1 MSLDPRHLKN
11 CYHSLKKK
19 AAFTLAEGATHVAH
33 SHNIRRVA
41 FTLAEVLTTIGIIG
55 VVAAMTLPTLIT
67 QYKRQSAETKL
78 KKFYSVI
85 NQAMQMSIAEYGEI
99 DVDFDKNLNT
109 PEHSKEVDDFC
120 KKYIT
125 KYLVKIKDERFNE
138 NYYDVVFLDGSG
150 FRLYISNDV
159 FYVFYRLN
167 YRTESSTKTNLDG
180 KNEFLFA
187 YSNGRVEPIW
197 KNNSINSL
205 KSNCYQTGDVQ
216 RHGCATLIMKN
227 GWKIPDDYPW
237 IK

>member
-1 MSLDPRHLKN
+1 MI
-11 CYHSLKKK
+11 
-19 AAFTLAEGATHVAH
+19 TL
-33 SHNIRRVA
+33 
-41 FTLAEVLTTIGIIG
+41 GIIG
-55 VVAAMTLPTLIT
+55 IVAALTLPSLIT
-67 QYKRQSAETKL
+67 KYKRQSAETKL

-85 NQAMQMSIAEYGEI
+85 NQALQMSITEYGEI

-109 PEHSKEVDDFC
+109 TEHNKEVDDFC

-150 FRLYISNDV
+150 FRLYIANDV

-180 KNEFLFA
+180 KNEFLFG

>member
-1 MSLDPRHLKN
+1 MLN
-11 CYHSLKKK
+11 CQRKC
-19 AAFTLAEGATHVAH
+19 AFTLAQVL
-33 SHNIRRVA
+33 I
-41 FTLAEVLTTIGIIG
+41 TLGIIG
-55 VVAAMTLPTLIT
+55 VVEAMTLPTLIA

-85 NQAMQMSIAEYGEI
+85 NQALQMSIAEHGEI
-99 DVDFDKNLNT
+99 EFNFSNDTNNDK
-109 PEHSKEVDDFC
+109 HSAEVDDFF

-125 KYLVKIKDERFNE
+125 KYLVKIKDERFNDY
-138 NYYDVVFLDGSG
+138 YYDVVFLDGSG
-150 FRLYISNDV
+150 FSSYIGGNNV
-159 FYVFYRLN
+159 FYIFYRLN
-167 YRTESSTKTNLDG
+167 YKTKSSTKTNLDG
-180 KNEFLFA
+180 KNEFLFV

>member
-1 MSLDPRHLKN
+1 MKYVLQRRFETAPPPKN
-11 CYHSLKKK
+11 YRIARASKGLSFSRKIK
-19 AAFTLAEGATHVAH
+19 G
-33 SHNIRRVA
+33 

-85 NQAMQMSIAEYGEI
+85 NQALQMSITEYGEI
-99 DVDFDKNLNT
+99 EFNFSNDSNDDK
-109 PEHSKEVDDFC
+109 HSDEVETFF

-125 KYLVKIKDERFNE
+125 KYLVTIKDERFND

-150 FRLYISNDV
+150 FKGYIGSNNV
-159 FYVFYRLN
+159 FYIFYRLN
-167 YRTESSTKTNLDG
+167 YKTESSTRTNLDG
-180 KNEFLFA
+180 KNEFLFG

-216 RHGCATLIMKN
+216 RPGCATLIMKN

>member
-216 RHGCATLIMKN
+216 RPGCATLIMKN

>member
-1 MSLDPRHLKN
+1 MT
-11 CYHSLKKK
+11 
-19 AAFTLAEGATHVAH
+19 TL
-33 SHNIRRVA
+33 
-41 FTLAEVLTTIGIIG
+41 GIIG
-55 VVAAMTLPTLIT
+55 IVAALTLPSLIT
-67 QYKRQSAETKL
+67 KYKRQSAETKL

-85 NQAMQMSIAEYGEI
+85 NQALQMSITEYGEI

-109 PEHSKEVDDFC
+109 TEHNKEVDDFC

-150 FRLYISNDV
+150 FRLYIANDV

>member
-1 MSLDPRHLKN
+1 
-11 CYHSLKKK
+11 
-19 AAFTLAEGATHVAH
+19 
-33 SHNIRRVA
+33 
-41 FTLAEVLTTIGIIG
+41 
-55 VVAAMTLPTLIT
+55 
-67 QYKRQSAETKL
+67 
-78 KKFYSVI
+78 
-85 NQAMQMSIAEYGEI
+85 MSITEYGEI

-109 PEHSKEVDDFC
+109 TEHNKEVDDFC

-150 FRLYISNDV
+150 FRLYIANDV

>member
-11 CYHSLKKK
+11 CYRSLKKK

-41 FTLAEVLTTIGIIG
+41 FTLSEVLTTIGIIG

-109 PEHSKEVDDFC
+109 TEHSKEVDDFC

-150 FRLYISNDV
+150 FRLYIANDV

-187 YSNGRVEPIW
+187 YLNGRVEPIW

>member
-1 MSLDPRHLKN
+1 MI
-11 CYHSLKKK
+11 
-19 AAFTLAEGATHVAH
+19 TL
-33 SHNIRRVA
+33 
-41 FTLAEVLTTIGIIG
+41 GIIG
-55 VVAAMTLPTLIT
+55 IVAALTLPSLIT
-67 QYKRQSAETKL
+67 KYKRQSAETKL

-85 NQAMQMSIAEYGEI
+85 NQALQMSITEYGEI

-109 PEHSKEVDDFC
+109 TEHNKEVDDFC

-150 FRLYISNDV
+150 FRLYIANDV

>member
-1 MSLDPRHLKN
+1 MFNRDALRLPPPQNHRI
-11 CYHSLKKK
+11 
-19 AAFTLAEGATHVAH
+19 ARERQG
-33 SHNIRRVA
+33 
-41 FTLAEVLTTIGIIG
+41 FTLAEVLITLGIIG
-55 VVAAMTLPTLIT
+55 IVAALTLPSLIT
-67 QYKRQSAETKL
+67 KYKRQSAETKL

-85 NQAMQMSIAEYGEI
+85 NQALQMSITEYGEI

-109 PEHSKEVDDFC
+109 TEHNKEVDDFC

-150 FRLYISNDV
+150 FRLYIANDV